1 MSNQFAQAGDVDAK
15 FATPSETIAGTS
27 TTTIVNPAGLT
38 AKLANQPAA
47 GTCTDREDVVWNGAI
62 LQGAAKHYSFSGS
75 FPNIYIP
82 IPATASVPSGV
93 LGARSA
99 TITNPSTCRVLR
111 VKFDSSSGAS
121 ASNLQ
126 TTVGA
131 NIFSEISVAGTQYLS
146 NLGNELSPNFPTT
159 NIGGS
164 GVFGVGYLVNNTI
177 DVAPGNTITVDYSVH
192 LSGTNLNFGNSG
204 QIRGFFNFSAQTI

>member
-15 FATPSETIAGTS
+15 FATPAQTIAGTA
-27 TTTIVNPAGLT
+27 TNLIVNPADLT
-38 AKLANQPAA
+38 AKLANQPASGA
-47 GTCTDREDVVWNGAI
+47 CTDRDDVVWNGTI

-82 IPATASVPSGV
+82 IPATASVSSGV
-93 LGARSA
+93 LDAQSA
-99 TITNPSTCRVLR
+99 TITNPSACRALR

-126 TTVGA
+126 TAAGA

-146 NLGNELSPNFPTT
+146 NLGNELFPDFPTT

-164 GVFGVGYLVNNTI
+164 GVFGVGYLVYATV
-177 DVAPGNTITVDYSVH
+177 DVAPGATITVNYSVR
-192 LSGTNLNFGNSG
+192 LSGTNLFFGNSG